1 MGELGR
7 LLASNVPEMILLL
20 IGVGLMV
27 LEIYI
32 PGFGLP
38 GIMGIGLTILGFALL
53 RPAPP
58 QGLLLLL
65 ILAAIVCV
73 ALVIFM
79 ITASR
84 GRLEK
89 SRLALKDVALSPDA
103 PNALAGYVGREGTA
117 HTALRPAGIGS
128 FDGERLNVVSD
139 GEFIPEGTAI
149 RVQSV
154 EGNKVVVVKI

>member
-7 LLASNVPEMILLL
+7 LLAGNVPELILLL
-20 IGVGLMV
+20 AGVGLIV
-27 LEIYI
+27 FEIYI

-38 GIMGIGLTILGFALL
+38 GMLGIALTVLGFALL

-79 ITASR
+79 ILASK
-84 GRLEK
+84 GRMEK
-89 SRLALKDVALSPDA
+89 SRLALRDVALSPDA
-103 PNALAGYVGREGTA
+103 PNDLAAYEGREGTA
-117 HTALRPAGIGS
+117 HTALRPAGIGI
-128 FDGERLNVVSD
+128 FDGERLNVVSN
-139 GEFIPEGTAI
+139 GEFIPEGTPI

-154 EGNKVVVVKI
+154 EGNKIVVVRT